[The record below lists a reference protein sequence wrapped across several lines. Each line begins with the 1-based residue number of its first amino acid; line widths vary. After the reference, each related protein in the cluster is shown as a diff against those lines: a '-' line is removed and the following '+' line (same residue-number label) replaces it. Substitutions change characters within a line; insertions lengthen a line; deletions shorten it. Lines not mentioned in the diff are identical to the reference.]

1 MKHLMRLVARAAAAV
16 CLFFAAAAPAEAAWL
31 RAESEN
37 FIVYG
42 EMGEGR
48 LREQVVTLEDF
59 HALLRLLTGT
69 TEPPSPNKLRVY
81 LVRGLGELRQVR
93 RVGNFV
99 GGFYTATPYG
109 IAAFADTSAD
119 GSSDAIV
126 FHEYAHHFMLQYHP
140 TAYPPWYVEG
150 FAEFMMTARF
160 TERHAEFGQ
169 ISPVRSHWLSDRGLW
184 LPMERLL
191 FESADIDGPVGRSR
205 YYAQSWVLTHYI
217 LNDPARVAQLR
228 AYVTA
233 LNGGEEPRRAF
244 AASFGKT
251 PAELQREVQ
260 SYAFGGMTYR
270 RMDRASIAQ
279 TPQIRIER
287 LPASAGD
294 SVLLEAALTVRGL
307 EPEVML
313 ARARQ
318 VAARHPADAF
328 AKRVLA
334 HAEALHGDGDTAQ
347 RLLTELLA
355 AAPQD
360 SELLYLRGMRELVA
374 GERDP
379 AARLTRFR
387 QARLWFARAHRSN
400 RSHFPTLYRYVQT
413 FTQEPGFL
421 SDNNSE
427 VLLLAQELAPQVPEI
442 RMNAAAMHLARG
454 EFEIA
459 ETLIRPLASTAHEGR
474 YSAPARALL
483 AKARARDNGGVAVT
497 FAPPP
502 ATQEDSDD
510 SSRSLR

>member
-1 MKHLMRLVARAAAAV
+1 MVRAAAAV
-16 CLFFAAAAPAEAAWL
+16 CLFLATAAPAGAAWL

-42 EMGEGR
+42 DMGEAR

-59 HALLRLLTGT
+59 NALLRLLTGT
-69 TEPPSPNKLRVY
+69 TEPASPNKLRVY
-81 LVRGLGELRQVR
+81 LVRGIGELRQVR

-99 GGFYTATPYG
+99 GGFYTATPSG
-109 IAAFADTSAD
+109 VAAFADTSAA
-119 GSSDAIV
+119 GATSEIV

-160 TERHAEFGQ
+160 TERHTEFGQ
-169 ISPVRSHWLSDRGLW
+169 LSPIRSRWLSDRALW
-184 LPMERLL
+184 LPMERVL
-191 FESADIDGPVGRSR
+191 FESADIDGPAGRSR

-228 AYVTA
+228 AYVAA
-233 LNGGEEPRRAF
+233 LNGGDDPRRAF
-244 AASFGKT
+244 AASFGKS

-260 SYAFGGMTYR
+260 SYAFRGMTYR

-287 LPASAGD
+287 LPASAD
-294 SVLLEAALTVRGL
+294 DLVLLEAALTVRGL
-307 EPEVML
+307 DPEIML

-318 VAARHPADAF
+318 LAARHPGDAY

-334 HAEALHGDGDTAQ
+334 HAEALHGDGDAAQ
-347 RLLTELLA
+347 RLLTELIA

-360 SELLYLRGMRELVA
+360 AELLYLRGMRDLVA

-379 AARLTRFR
+379 ATRLARFR
-387 QARLWFARAHRSN
+387 QARLWFSRAHRLDRN
-400 RSHFPTLYRYVQT
+400 HFPTLYRYVQT

-421 SDNNSE
+421 SNNNSE
-427 VLLLAQELAPQVPEI
+427 VMLLAQELAPQVPEI
-442 RMNAAAMHLARG
+442 RMNAATMHLARG

-459 ETLIRPLASTAHEGR
+459 ESLIRPLASTAHEGR
-474 YSAPARALL
+474 YSARARELL
-483 AKARARDNGGVAVT
+483 AKARARDNGGVSVT

-502 ATQEDSDD
+502 ATEGESARGQ
-510 SSRSLR
+510 RLF